1 MRTDLRYK
9 LTLAAV
15 FAAIPLALFAVVVFM
30 LATNSIWLALF
41 PVYLFAGA
49 LIITFIL
56 SFVPF
61 MKDHMWLSV
70 AAVTIL
76 AMLAGLILYLVV

>member
-15 FAAIPLALFAVVVFM
+15 FASIPLALFAMVLFII
-30 LATNSIWLALF
+30 ATDSLWIALF
-41 PVYLFAGA
+41 PLYLFAGA

-56 SFVPF
+56 GFVPF

-70 AAVTIL
+70 TASTLLAV
-76 AMLAGLILYLVV
+76 LAGLILHLVV

>member
-9 LTLAAV
+9 FTLAAISTSSV
-15 FAAIPLALFAVVVFM
+15 WI
-30 LATNSIWLALF
+30 ALF
-41 PVYLFAGA
+41 PVYLFVGA
-49 LIITFIL
+49 FIITFIL

-70 AAVTIL
+70 TAVTVL
-76 AMLAGLILYLVV
+76 ALITGLILHLVV

>member
-9 LTLAAV
+9 LTLAAI
-15 FAAIPLALFAVVVFM
+15 FAAIPLAIFSVVVFI
-30 LATNSIWLALF
+30 LATNSMWLALF

-49 LIITFIL
+49 MIITFIL

-70 AAVTIL
+70 TAVTIL

>member
-15 FAAIPLALFAVVVFM
+15 FAAIPLALFAMVLFII
-30 LATNSIWLALF
+30 ATNNLWIGLF

-49 LIITFIL
+49 LIITIIL

-70 AAVTIL
+70 TAVTIL
-76 AMLAGLILYLVV
+76 AMLAGLILQLVV

>member
-15 FAAIPLALFAVVVFM
+15 FAAIPLVLFAMVLFII
-30 LATNSIWLALF
+30 ATDSLWIALF
-41 PVYLFAGA
+41 PLYLFAGA

-56 SFVPF
+56 GFIPF

-70 AAVTIL
+70 SAVTVL
-76 AMLAGLILYLVV
+76 GLLAGLILHLVV

>member
-9 LTLAAV
+9 FTLAAI
-15 FAAIPLALFAVVVFM
+15 FAAIPLALFSMVLFII
-30 LATNSIWLALF
+30 ATSSVWIALF
-41 PVYLFAGA
+41 PVYLFVGA
-49 LIITFIL
+49 FIITFIL

-70 AAVTIL
+70 TAVTVL
-76 AMLAGLILYLVV
+76 ALITVLILHLVV

>member
-1 MRTDLRYK
+1 MRTDMKYR
-9 LTLAAV
+9 LTLAAIITL
-15 FAAIPLALFAVVVFM
+15 IPLALFI
-30 LATNSIWLALF
+30 LATFLIASSSVWFGLL

-70 AAVTIL
+70 TAVALLTALTAFIL
-76 AMLAGLILYLVV
+76 HMVV

>member
-9 LTLAAV
+9 LTLAAI
-15 FAAIPLALFAVVVFM
+15 FAAIPLALFSVVVFI
-30 LATNSIWLALF
+30 LATNSMWLALF
-41 PVYLFAGA
+41 PVYLFVGA

-61 MKDHMWLSV
+61 MKDHMRLSV

-76 AMLAGLILYLVV
+76 AMLAGLILHLVV

>member
-1 MRTDLRYK
+1 MRTDMKYR
-9 LTLAAV
+9 LTLAAI
-15 FAAIPLALFAVVVFM
+15 FAAIPLVIFTLALFI
-30 LATNSIWLALF
+30 LATGNIWLGLF

-49 LIITFIL
+49 FLVVFIL

-70 AAVTIL
+70 IAAVLLAVLSGFIL
-76 AMLAGLILYLVV
+76 HLVV

>member
-9 LTLAAV
+9 LTLAAII
-15 FAAIPLALFAVVVFM
+15 ALIPLIIAIMIIFLIGAS
-30 LATNSIWLALF
+30 SIWTGLF

-49 LIITFIL
+49 FVLTFIL
-56 SFVPF
+56 GFVPF

-70 AAVTIL
+70 TASVLL
-76 AMLAGLILYLVV
+76 AGLAGLIFYLI

>member
-9 LTLAAV
+9 LTLAAIITL
-15 FAAIPLALFAVVVFM
+15 IPLALFLIAMFLISSSSVA
-30 LATNSIWLALF
+30 LGLF
-41 PVYLFAGA
+41 PLYLFAGA
-49 LIITFIL
+49 FIITMIL

-70 AAVTIL
+70 TVAVLLAA
-76 AMLAGLILYLVV
+76 LAGVLIHILV

>member
-15 FAAIPLALFAVVVFM
+15 FAAIPLVLFAMVLFV
-30 LATNSIWLALF
+30 LATNSLWIALF

-61 MKDHMWLSV
+61 MKDNMWLSV
-70 AAVTIL
+70 TAVTLL
-76 AMLAGLILYLVV
+76 AVLAGLILHMVV